1 MPKANDRKDGQIAE
15 NVVAALQ
22 RWTTVPGASITQ
34 KASVPVY
41 DDPTEQRDVD
51 VLVSIPIG
59 GKTITIGVE
68 VKDHGRPIDVGDLG
82 QIVDL
87 AREVRLSHYCVIS
100 TSGYTEGAEKKARRD
115 GIELMTMEE
124 FEQSEFFVSPRG
136 SLSFE
141 VGGTLVNMQ
150 FVYRTLPPKQAPT
163 PNPRQVVTLADFQ
176 IEGPGQSLLD
186 LINSKG
192 REIAMAQHRQ
202 LVDQQQF
209 DVMIRLPSGYWTR
222 ITKNGEDVPVPDA
235 ILATYTFFRRSL
247 PEYRFRVKGLEMSTT
262 QVNIGGELRQV
273 TVAAIPASGGG
284 FRLSFVT
291 GPVKPKKNKGPTVRK
306 KPKKLKK
313 K

>member
-1 MPKANDRKDGQIAE
+1 MPEANGRKDGRIAE

-34 KASVPVY
+34 KASVPVF
-41 DDPTEQRDVD
+41 DDPTEHRDVD
-51 VLVSIPIG
+51 VLISIPMG

-68 VKDHGRPIDVGDLG
+68 VKDHGRPIDVGALG

-115 GIELMTMEE
+115 GVELVTMEE

-150 FVYRTLPPKQAPT
+150 FVYRTLPLNEAAD
-163 PNPRQVVTLADFQ
+163 PNTQQVVTLADFQ
-176 IEGPGQSLLD
+176 IEGTGQSLLD

-192 REIAMAQHRQ
+192 REIAMAQHGR
-202 LVDQQQF
+202 LVNQQPF
-209 DVMIRLPSGYWTR
+209 DVMIGLPSGYWTR
-222 ITKNGEDVPVPDA
+222 ITKNGEEVPVPDA

-262 QVNIGGELRQV
+262 QLNIGGELRQV
-273 TVAAIPASGGG
+273 TAAAIPASGGG
-284 FRLSFVT
+284 FRVSFVT
-291 GPVKPKKNKGPTVRK
+291 DLAKPALSR
-306 KPKKLKK
+306 
-313 K
+313 